1 MYIYNRFFSLK
12 GCFLRENLDKNTVL
26 HKMKNYF
33 NLLLVLTNRKIKKAG
48 LHPGLGYLLA
58 LAAFMLLAEYLF
70 QKTSFAKYLVIL
82 SCLSFQFQLSE
93 KNRTDFLQSTFG
105 DKTKNKIRLLENLMV
120 SIPFV
125 SFLLYKGLI
134 IEASILVL
142 CSISFALVSFHAH
155 FNLSIPTPFSKRPFE
170 FSTGFR
176 RTFYLFPMAYVLA
189 FIAINV
195 DNFNLGVFS
204 FLLIFLTTL
213 GFYSKPE
220 QEYFV
225 WVHAETPGKFLKN
238 KMLHA
243 SKNAAFL
250 TAPILI
256 SMLIFY
262 PSEVALI
269 LGFFLVGLLFLWTII
284 LAKYSAYPVEMNLP
298 EGMLM
303 AFSLF
308 FPPLL
313 LAVIPFFYLKSVN
326 KLKFILNDKN

>member
-1 MYIYNRFFSLK
+1 
-12 GCFLRENLDKNTVL
+12 
-26 HKMKNYF
+26 MKNYF

-48 LHPGLGYLLA
+48 LNPGLGYLLG
-58 LAAFMLLAEYLF
+58 LAAFILLAEYLF

-82 SCLSFQFQLSE
+82 VCLSFQFQLSE

-105 DKTKNKIRLLENLMV
+105 DKTKNKIRILENLMV

-134 IEASILVL
+134 IEASILGL

-176 RTFYLFPMAYVLA
+176 RTFYLFPMAYALA

-220 QEYFV
+220 QEYYV

-250 TAPILI
+250 IAPILI

-269 LGFFLVGLLFLWTII
+269 LGFFLIGLLFLWTII
-284 LAKYSAYPVEMNLP
+284 LAKYSSYPEEMNLP
-298 EGMLM
+298 EGMIV

-326 KLKFILNDKN
+326 KLKFLLNDKN

>member
-1 MYIYNRFFSLK
+1 
-12 GCFLRENLDKNTVL
+12 
-26 HKMKNYF
+26 MKNYF

-48 LHPGLGYLLA
+48 LNPGLGYLLG
-58 LAAFMLLAEYLF
+58 LAAFILLAEYLF

-82 SCLSFQFQLSE
+82 VCLSFQFQLSE

-105 DKTKNKIRLLENLMV
+105 DKTKNKIRILENLMV

-134 IEASILVL
+134 IESSILGL

-155 FNLSIPTPFSKRPFE
+155 FNLSIQTPFSKRPFE

-176 RTFYLFPMAYVLA
+176 RTFYLFPMAYALA

-220 QEYFV
+220 QEYYV

-262 PSEVALI
+262 PSEFALI

-284 LAKYSAYPVEMNLP
+284 LAKYSAYPEEMNLP
-298 EGMLM
+298 EGMIV

-326 KLKFILNDKN
+326 KLKFLLNDKN

>member
-1 MYIYNRFFSLK
+1 
-12 GCFLRENLDKNTVL
+12 
-26 HKMKNYF
+26 
-33 NLLLVLTNRKIKKAG
+33 
-48 LHPGLGYLLA
+48 
-58 LAAFMLLAEYLF
+58 
-70 QKTSFAKYLVIL
+70 YLVIL

-105 DKTKNKIRLLENLMV
+105 DKTKNKIRILENLMV

-125 SFLLYKGLI
+125 SILLYKSLI
-134 IEASILVL
+134 IEAGILVL

-155 FNLSIPTPFSKRPFE
+155 FNLSIPTPFSNRPFE

-176 RTFYLFPMAYVLA
+176 RTFYLFPMAYALA

-220 QEYFV
+220 QEYYV

-262 PSEVALI
+262 PADFALI
-269 LGFFLVGLLFLWTII
+269 SGFFMVGLLFLWTII
-284 LAKYSAYPVEMNLP
+284 LAKYSAYPGEMNLP
-298 EGMLM
+298 EGMIV

-326 KLKFILNDKN
+326 KLKFLLNDKN

>member
-1 MYIYNRFFSLK
+1 
-12 GCFLRENLDKNTVL
+12 
-26 HKMKNYF
+26 MKNYF

-48 LHPGLGYLLA
+48 LHPGLGYLLG
-58 LAAFMLLAEYLF
+58 LAAFILLAEYLF

-125 SFLLYKGLI
+125 SILLYKGLI
-134 IEASILVL
+134 FEAGILGL

-176 RTFYLFPMAYVLA
+176 RTLYLFPMAYV
-189 FIAINV
+189 AINV

-220 QEYFV
+220 QEYYV

-238 KMLHA
+238 KILHA

-269 LGFFLVGLLFLWTII
+269 LGFFLIGLLFLWTII
-284 LAKYSAYPVEMNLP
+284 LAKYSSYPEEMNLP
-298 EGMLM
+298 EGMIV

-326 KLKFILNDKN
+326 KLKFLLNDKN

>member
-1 MYIYNRFFSLK
+1 
-12 GCFLRENLDKNTVL
+12 
-26 HKMKNYF
+26 MKNYF

-48 LHPGLGYLLA
+48 LNPGLGYLLG
-58 LAAFMLLAEYLF
+58 LAAFILLAEYLF

-82 SCLSFQFQLSE
+82 SCLSFQFQLYE

-105 DKTKNKIRLLENLMV
+105 DKTKNKIRILENLMV

-134 IEASILVL
+134 IEASILVF

-204 FLLIFLTTL
+204 FLLVFLTTL

-262 PSEVALI
+262 HSIEI
-269 LGFFLVGLLFLWTII
+269 LV
-284 LAKYSAYPVEMNLP
+284 Y
-298 EGMLM
+298 
-303 AFSLF
+303 
-308 FPPLL
+308 
-313 LAVIPFFYLKSVN
+313 
-326 KLKFILNDKN
+326 